1 MTFKE
6 YYNTV
11 IEQPDIEADCNY
23 LEELEQEIFDYGED
37 RRNDAYNILSSQ
49 LVLIDCIREIE
60 KETPD
65 KEALYDKLLSV
76 LRELDELTYLFGG
89 AASADGFGDDPV
101 AFESSTLEQLAYG
114 MRHIEP
120 ISGIDEDNDIEDE

>member
-11 IEQPDIEADCNY
+11 IEADIESDCNY

-37 RRNDAYNILSSQ
+37 RRNEAYNILSSQ

-65 KEALYDKLLSV
+65 KEALCDKLLSV
-76 LRELDELTYLFGG
+76 LHELGELTYLFGG
-89 AASADGFGDDPV
+89 AASADGFGDAPV

-120 ISGIDEDNDIEDE
+120 VSGIDEDNDIEDE